1 MALQQTTTRT
11 GQVKWFNGRRG
22 YGFIT
27 DLESN
32 NDIFVHHSG
41 LTVSQECWK
50 ALYLGEYVEYSL
62 TEGDD
67 GKSQALNVTGVR
79 GGSLMCE
86 ELAVNQQ
93 QQQERDGAG
102 DGSYQRRR
110 GPFPGRGRGR
120 GRRFG
125 RGGGRG
131 GGGGSVGSSA
141 RVSAGDGAVGAG
153 SGSGSGAVNTVE

>member
-1 MALQQTTTRT
+1 MALQQNSSSETRT

-86 ELAVNQQ
+86 ELSVNQQ
-93 QQQERDGAG
+93 QQQQREPQGE
-102 DGSYQRRR
+102 GSYQRRR
-110 GPFPGRGRGR
+110 GPFPGRGR

-131 GGGGSVGSSA
+131 GGGGGGGGGRGGV
-141 RVSAGDGAVGAG
+141 VVDGA
-153 SGSGSGAVNTVE
+153 SGSGAGDVVADAE